1 VVPGKKYAPED
12 YLEIIWRRKWLVIVP
27 LLVSAVGTFLYSRTL
42 PNVYRSQ
49 ATVLIIPQQ
58 VPEKFIR
65 PTVDEAITARLDLMR
80 QQILS
85 RARLERII
93 EEFDLYRE
101 ERRTMLLDQVVE
113 QMKRDINVT
122 VQRVGRRQSPNHFV
136 VSFDSRNPE
145 TAVRVAERLAALF
158 VREHLEGRTIQTES
172 TIQFLQRQAD
182 EKLREL
188 QDHDRRL
195 EAFKRANAGRLP
207 GEVETNIQLMFNAR
221 QQIQNLTDGIDR
233 DRERRLAVERL
244 ISEESAVVP
253 LPVTRPLPADA
264 PLRPMPAAQQLAAAR
279 AALDTLL
286 LRLKEDHPDVRLA
299 RARIRDLEQKAEAE
313 ALQQPVSVAAGAAPV
328 TPEEAERQK
337 RIARLRNELNTL
349 DNDVRDKQLALQ
361 RAQATLTDQERRV
374 QAAPGLQSELA
385 DLMRGREAVQATYD
399 GLLKKLEDAKLASSL
414 EQQQVSQQLRIV
426 DPARR
431 PDRPRSPDRVRM
443 NMIGALAGLGFGL
456 LIAGILEYRDTSLRT
471 DEDVLVALSLPVLA
485 LVPTMNT
492 PKKVAPRR
500 WRGLL
505 LGSSAGAVVVLT
517 LAAVAWKLGL
527 FEIWG
532 R

>member
-27 LLVSAVGTFLYSRTL
+27 LVLSTVGTFIYSQTL
-42 PNVYRSQ
+42 PNIYRSQ

-65 PTVDEAITARLDLMR
+65 PTVEESIAARIDLMR

-85 RARLERII
+85 RARLERLI

-101 ERRTMLLDQVVE
+101 ERKTMLLDQVVE

-122 VQRVGRRQSPNHFV
+122 VQRVGRRQDPNHFV
-136 VSFDSRNPE
+136 VSYDSKNPA
-145 TAVRVAERLAALF
+145 TAVQVAERLAFLF
-158 VREHLEGRTIQTES
+158 VREHIEGRTIQTDS
-172 TIQFLQRQAD
+172 TTQFLQRQAD

-188 QDHDRRL
+188 QQHDGRI
-195 EAFKRANAGRLP
+195 EAFKRANSGRLP
-207 GEVETNIQLMFNAR
+207 GEVETNLQLMFNAR
-221 QQIQNLTDGIDR
+221 QTIQNLNDAIRAG
-233 DRERRLAVERL
+233 RERQIEVERL
-244 ISEESAVVP
+244 ISQEMAVVP
-253 LPVTRPLPADA
+253 LPAPPKALPADA
-264 PLRPMPAAQQLAAAR
+264 QGPLPAAQQLAAAR
-279 AALDTLL
+279 AALDQLL
-286 LRLKEDHPDVRLA
+286 LRLKEDHPDVRIAKA
-299 RARIRDLEQKAEAE
+299 RVSDLEKKAEAE

-337 RIARLRNELNTL
+337 RIARLRTELDTL
-349 DNDVRDKQLALQ
+349 DKDLRTRQLALD
-361 RAQATLTDQERRV
+361 RAEATLSDQERRV
-374 QAAPGLQSELA
+374 QAAPGLQSEYT
-385 DLMRGREAVQATYD
+385 DLMRGREAIQMTYD
-399 GLLKKLEDAKLASSL
+399 GLVKKLQDAKLASSL

-431 PDRPRSPDRVRM
+431 PDQPRSPDRVRM
-443 NMIGALAGLGFGL
+443 NMMGALAGLGFGL
-456 LIAGILEYRDTSLRT
+456 LVAGILEYRDTSLRT

-485 LVPTMNT
+485 LVPTMKT

-505 LGSSAGAVVVLT
+505 LGSSAGAALVAS
-517 LAAVAWKLGL
+517 LAAAAWKLGL
-527 FEIWG
+527 FETWG

>member
-27 LLVSAVGTFLYSRTL
+27 LVLSTVGTFIYSQTL
-42 PNVYRSQ
+42 PNIYRSQ

-65 PTVDEAITARLDLMR
+65 PTVDESITARLDLMR

-85 RARLERII
+85 RPRLERLI
-93 EEFDLYRE
+93 EEFDLYSA
-101 ERRTMLLDQVVE
+101 ERKTMLMDQVVD
-113 QMKRDINVT
+113 QMKRDISVT
-122 VQRVGRRQSPNHFV
+122 VQRVGRKQDPNHFLI
-136 VSFDSRNPE
+136 SYDSKNPAS
-145 TAVRVAERLAALF
+145 AVQVAERLAALF
-158 VREHLEGRTIQTES
+158 VRENLEGRTIQTES
-172 TIQFLQRQAD
+172 TIQFLQRQVD
-182 EKLREL
+182 DKFREL
-188 QDHDRRL
+188 QEHDRRI
-195 EAFKRANAGRLP
+195 EGFKRENAGRLP

-221 QQIQNLTDGIDR
+221 QQIQTLSDGINR
-233 DRERRLAVERL
+233 DRERQSVVERM
-244 ISEESAVVP
+244 IADEMAAT
-253 LPVTRPLPADA
+253 PVITPPRAAPAQG
-264 PLRPMPAAQQLAAAR
+264 PMPAAQQLAAAR

-299 RARIRDLEQKAEAE
+299 RARIRDLEQKAEQE
-313 ALQQPVSVAAGAAPV
+313 ALQQPVSVATGAAPV

-337 RIARLRNELNTL
+337 RIARLRTELDTIE
-349 DNDVRDKQLALQ
+349 NDARDKQVALQ
-361 RAQATLTDQERRV
+361 RAQAALADQERRV
-374 QAAPGLQSELA
+374 QAAPGLQSELT
-385 DLMRGREAVQATYD
+385 DLMRGREAIQATYD
-399 GLLKKLEDAKLASSL
+399 GLVKKLQDAKLASSL

-426 DPARR
+426 DAPRR
-431 PDRPRSPDRVRM
+431 PDQPRSPDRVRM

-485 LVPTMNT
+485 LVPTMKT
-492 PKKVAPRR
+492 PKRVAPRR

-505 LGSSAGAVVVLT
+505 LGSSAGAVVVLS
-517 LAAVAWKLGL
+517 LAAAAWKLGL
-527 FEIWG
+527 FETWG